1 MYISEQHYLISLRGD
16 NFRKDYKD
24 LSTIKAFFPNVP
36 FIALTAT
43 APPHML
49 KRLKESL
56 SLASHCKV
64 VSVNPNRANIYL
76 DKKPRLSNHYAH
88 ESYDQILAPIANKLA
103 VQRENYP
110 MTIVYLKLK
119 YCGYAYRLF
128 ERILKDKQYSGN
140 SRDPAARLFAQF
152 HGPQTKHMKKDII
165 DEIGKE
171 NSRIRVIFA
180 TSALGMGVDTPYVS
194 QIIHITPPA
203 SIESYVQ
210 EIGRAGRT
218 GLLSKAVLYYN
229 YSDIANNKKHVQ
241 DEMKADC
248 KSEVYLRQ
256 QILEYLGF
264 SRVKQENCCSI
275 CDGLGGKVF
284 SNVNEEQKLVKKVRM
299 LTINNRAILKEKIYC
314 EVSSHERL
322 VKSEI
327 PFLPSI
333 EVDIVDKIMEGIETE
348 ADLLLTYDIWD
359 EDMSS
364 KIFELILT
372 YAPLI

>member
-1 MYISEQHYLISLRGD
+1 ML
-16 NFRKDYKD
+16 NF
-24 LSTIKAFFPNVP
+24 L
-36 FIALTAT
+36 
-43 APPHML
+43 
-49 KRLKESL
+49 
-56 SLASHCKV
+56 
-64 VSVNPNRANIYL
+64 
-76 DKKPRLSNHYAH
+76 
-88 ESYDQILAPIANKLA
+88 
-103 VQRENYP
+103 
-110 MTIVYLKLK
+110 LK

-128 ERILKDKQYSGN
+128 ERILKDKQYSRN

-152 HGPQTKHMKKDII
+152 RGPQTKHMKKYIF

-171 NSRIRVIFA
+171 NSRKRVIFA

-194 QIIHITPPA
+194 QIIHITPSA
-203 SIESYVQ
+203 SIESCVQ

-241 DEMKADC
+241 DEMKAYC
-248 KSEVYLRQ
+248 KSEVCLRQ
-256 QILEYLGF
+256 QILEYLEF

-275 CDGLGGKVF
+275 CDGLF
-284 SNVNEEQKLVKKVRM
+284 SNVNEEQKLIKKVRM

-314 EVSSHERL
+314 EVSSRERL

-327 PFLPSI
+327 PLLPSI
-333 EVDIVDKIMEGIETE
+333 EVDIVDKIMEGIEYLETE
-348 ADLLLTYDIWD
+348 ADLLLTYDMWD
-359 EDMSS
+359 EDISS

>member
-1 MYISEQHYLISLRGD
+1 
-16 NFRKDYKD
+16 
-24 LSTIKAFFPNVP
+24 
-36 FIALTAT
+36 
-43 APPHML
+43 
-49 KRLKESL
+49 
-56 SLASHCKV
+56 
-64 VSVNPNRANIYL
+64 
-76 DKKPRLSNHYAH
+76 
-88 ESYDQILAPIANKLA
+88 
-103 VQRENYP
+103 
-110 MTIVYLKLK
+110 
-119 YCGYAYRLF
+119 
-128 ERILKDKQYSGN
+128 
-140 SRDPAARLFAQF
+140 
-152 HGPQTKHMKKDII
+152 MKKDII

-203 SIESYVQ
+203 SVESYVQ

-275 CDGLGGKVF
+275 CDGLGGKGF

-333 EVDIVDKIMEGIETE
+333 EVDIVDKIMEGIEYLETE

>member
-1 MYISEQHYLISLRGD
+1 MKVMIRFLH
-16 NFRKDYKD
+16 
-24 LSTIKAFFPNVP
+24 P
-36 FIALTAT
+36 F
-43 APPHML
+43 
-49 KRLKESL
+49 
-56 SLASHCKV
+56 
-64 VSVNPNRANIYL
+64 
-76 DKKPRLSNHYAH
+76 
-88 ESYDQILAPIANKLA
+88 ANKLA

-128 ERILKDKQYSGN
+128 ERILKGKQYSGN

-152 HGPQTKHMKKDII
+152 HGPQIKHMKKDII

-241 DEMKADC
+241 DEMKAYC
-248 KSEVYLRQ
+248 KSEVCLRQ

-275 CDGLGGKVF
+275 CDGLGVKVF

-333 EVDIVDKIMEGIETE
+333 EVDIVDQIIEGIEYLETE

-359 EDMSS
+359 DDISS
-364 KIFELILT
+364 KNI
-372 YAPLI
+372 